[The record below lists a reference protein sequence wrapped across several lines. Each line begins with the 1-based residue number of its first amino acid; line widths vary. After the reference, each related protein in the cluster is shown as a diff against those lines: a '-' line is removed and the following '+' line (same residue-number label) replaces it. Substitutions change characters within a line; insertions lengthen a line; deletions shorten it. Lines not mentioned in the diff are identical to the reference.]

1 MTQEMME
8 NVYENA
14 LNKYNTGWFLK
25 MEGSYGR
32 WFVSTFLDSG
42 IIKTIDEKG
51 SDVVDGYGRTIALKK
66 AVIDHDRIFELWDTD
81 PEFMEEIEETT

>member
-1 MTQEMME
+1 ME

-14 LNKYNTGWFLK
+14 LNNYNTGLFLK

-51 SDVVDGYGRTIALKK
+51 SDVVDGYGRTITLKK
-66 AVIDHDRIFELWDTD
+66 AVIDHDRINELWLAN
-81 PEFMEEIEETT
+81 PEFMEEVES